1 MSQALERVRN
11 IGIAAHIDAGKTTTT
26 ERILFY
32 TGRVHKMGEVDDGAA
47 TMDWMDLEKERGITI
62 TSAATYCTWKSH
74 QINII
79 DTPGHVDFTVE
90 VERCMRVL
98 DGLIIVFCAV
108 GGVQPQ
114 SETVWRQANKYR
126 VPRIAYVNKMDRVG
140 ANFYGTVEKMK
151 ERLGARPVPVQIPI
165 GSEGG
170 FTGMVDLISMEAI
183 FYTDDLG
190 TSQVHQ
196 NIPGELAETAQ
207 KLREDMLEAVA
218 ETDEVL
224 LDKYLSEKTL
234 SNEEIIRGLRRAT
247 ISCEIVPVLCGASF
261 RNKGVQS
268 LLDAVVNFL
277 PSPLD
282 IPPVTGVNPENE
294 KTTERKADPAAPFA
308 ALAFKIMSDSFVG
321 KLTYIRV
328 YSGMIKTGEVV
339 YNVSKGKRERITRLL
354 RMHADHREDIA
365 QVSAGDFAA
374 AVGLKLT
381 TTGDSLCAEKH
392 PLLLEPIAFPEPVI
406 SVAIEPKTKADQDKM
421 GLAVSRLLEEDPS
434 FRMCVDEETGQTIIS
449 GMGELHL
456 EIVVERLVREF
467 SVRANVGKPQV
478 SFKEAVRRSTRGEGK
493 VIRQAAG
500 RGQYGHVI
508 VEIEPLPSGKGFEF
522 VNRFTGPEGIP
533 NQFIPS
539 IRDGIRDA
547 LEAGILAAYPVI
559 DVKATLLGGSSHQVD
574 SSEFAF
580 RAAASMAVQD
590 ALRKNECFLKEPVMR
605 VEVVVPEQNLGEVI
619 GDLNGRRGKIEGM
632 GQAPGA
638 LQVIDAIVPLAEMF
652 GYATDL
658 RSLTQGRGTYTMEF
672 FCYEEVPRN
681 IAEGI
686 IDRLYGRVHY

>member
-1 MSQALERVRN
+1 
-11 IGIAAHIDAGKTTTT
+11 
-26 ERILFY
+26 
-32 TGRVHKMGEVDDGAA
+32 
-47 TMDWMDLEKERGITI
+47 
-62 TSAATYCTWKSH
+62 
-74 QINII
+74 
-79 DTPGHVDFTVE
+79 
-90 VERCMRVL
+90 MR
-98 DGLIIVFCAV
+98 
-108 GGVQPQ
+108 
-114 SETVWRQANKYR
+114 
-126 VPRIAYVNKMDRVG
+126 
-140 ANFYGTVEKMK
+140 
-151 ERLGARPVPVQIPI
+151 
-165 GSEGG
+165 
-170 FTGMVDLISMEAI
+170 
-183 FYTDDLG
+183 
-190 TSQVHQ
+190 
-196 NIPGELAETAQ
+196 
-207 KLREDMLEAVA
+207 
-218 ETDEVL
+218 
-224 LDKYLSEKTL
+224 
-234 SNEEIIRGLRRAT
+234 
-247 ISCEIVPVLCGASF
+247 
-261 RNKGVQS
+261 
-268 LLDAVVNFL
+268 
-277 PSPLD
+277 
-282 IPPVTGVNPENE
+282 
-294 KTTERKADPAAPFA
+294 
-308 ALAFKIMSDSFVG
+308 
-321 KLTYIRV
+321 
-328 YSGMIKTGEVV
+328 
-339 YNVSKGKRERITRLL
+339 
-354 RMHADHREDIA
+354 
-365 QVSAGDFAA
+365 
-374 AVGLKLT
+374 
-381 TTGDSLCAEKH
+381 
-392 PLLLEPIAFPEPVI
+392 
-406 SVAIEPKTKADQDKM
+406 
-421 GLAVSRLLEEDPS
+421 
-434 FRMCVDEETGQTIIS
+434 VDEETGQTIIS

-580 RAAASMAVQD
+580 RAAASMAVHD